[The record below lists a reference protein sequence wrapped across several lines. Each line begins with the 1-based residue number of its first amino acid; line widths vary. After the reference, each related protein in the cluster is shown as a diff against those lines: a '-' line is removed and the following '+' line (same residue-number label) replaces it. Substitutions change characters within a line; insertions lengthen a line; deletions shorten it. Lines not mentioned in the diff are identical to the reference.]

1 MGREPV
7 VDVVE
12 AVAET
17 KGIDTQELEYPLER
31 YIDTEALRML
41 AAHQSSSWTLSFDL
55 PEHEVTVTGDGE
67 VWVEE
72 RSKKIHS

>member
-12 AVAET
+12 AVAEA
-17 KGIDTQELEYPLER
+17 KGVDPQELEYPLEN